1 MLIHSHNF
9 KEYCNIPNLLSI
21 LRIIIIGPFVY
32 YFLKDNYVMAAVM
45 IAISGLSDMF
55 DGYIARK
62 FNQITKLGAMLDPV
76 ADKITLGSVVI
87 CMCIKIPVIMPIII
101 ILLVKEILMLLAGLV
116 LLKKHK
122 TPPPAQWYG
131 KVATIVFYISVAVIV
146 FLKAIWG
153 IENMVLT
160 ITLMCITVALM
171 FFALIR
177 YFILF
182 LKILEGDSDKSTNN
196 VIKQ

>member
-1 MLIHSHNF
+1 MLINSNNF
-9 KEYCNIPNLLSI
+9 KENCNIPNLLSI

-55 DGYIARK
+55 DGYIARR

-196 VIKQ
+196 VIRQ

>member
-1 MLIHSHNF
+1 MLINSNNF
-9 KEYCNIPNLLSI
+9 KENCNIPNLLSI

-55 DGYIARK
+55 DGYIARR

-153 IENMVLT
+153 IENMLLT

>member
-1 MLIHSHNF
+1 MLINSNNF
-9 KEYCNIPNLLSI
+9 KENCNIPNLLSI

-45 IAISGLSDMF
+45 IAISGISDMF

>member
-1 MLIHSHNF
+1 MLINSNNF
-9 KEYCNIPNLLSI
+9 KENCNIPNLLSI

-55 DGYIARK
+55 DGYIARR

-122 TPPPAQWYG
+122 TPPPAQGYG
-131 KVATIVFYISVAVIV
+131 KVATVVFYISVAVIV

>member
-1 MLIHSHNF
+1 MLINSNNF
-9 KEYCNIPNLLSI
+9 KENCNIPNLLSI

-55 DGYIARK
+55 DGYIARR

-131 KVATIVFYISVAVIV
+131 KIATIVFYISVAVIV

-182 LKILEGDSDKSTNN
+182 LKILESGSDKSTNN

>member
-1 MLIHSHNF
+1 MLINSNNF
-9 KEYCNIPNLLSI
+9 KENCNIPNLLSI

-55 DGYIARK
+55 DGYIARR

>member
-1 MLIHSHNF
+1 MLINSNNF
-9 KEYCNIPNLLSI
+9 KENCNIPNLLSI

-55 DGYIARK
+55 DGYIARR

-182 LKILEGDSDKSTNN
+182 LRILEGDSDKSTNN

>member
-1 MLIHSHNF
+1 MLINSNNF
-9 KEYCNIPNLLSI
+9 KENCNIPNLLSI

-122 TPPPAQWYG
+122 TPPPSQWYG

>member
-1 MLIHSHNF
+1 MLINSNNF
-9 KEYCNIPNLLSI
+9 KENCNIPNLLSI

-87 CMCIKIPVIMPIII
+87 CMCIKIPVIIQIII

>member
-1 MLIHSHNF
+1 MLINSNNF
-9 KEYCNIPNLLSI
+9 KENCNIPNLLSI

-101 ILLVKEILMLLAGLV
+101 ILLVKEILMLLAWLV
-116 LLKKHK
+116 LLKKHN

>member
-1 MLIHSHNF
+1 MLINSNNF
-9 KEYCNIPNLLSI
+9 KENCNIPNLL
-21 LRIIIIGPFVY
+21 
-32 YFLKDNYVMAAVM
+32 
-45 IAISGLSDMF
+45 
-55 DGYIARK
+55 
-62 FNQITKLGAMLDPV
+62 
-76 ADKITLGSVVI
+76 SVVI

>member
-1 MLIHSHNF
+1 MLIKTKSF
-9 KEYCNIPNLLSI
+9 KENCNIPNLLSI

-32 YFLKDNYVMAAVM
+32 YFLKDDYLMAAIM

-76 ADKITLGSVVI
+76 ADKITLASVVI

-101 ILLVKEILMLLAGLV
+101 ILLIKEILMLLAGLI

-131 KVATIVFYISVAVIV
+131 KIATIVFYVSVAIIV
-146 FLKAIWG
+146 LLKALWG
-153 IENMVLT
+153 IENITLT
-160 ITLMCITVALM
+160 ITLMCITVVLM
-171 FFALIR
+171 FFALIK

-182 LKILEGDSDKSTNN
+182 LQILGNAPDKSTDNI
-196 VIKQ
+196 IK

>member
-1 MLIHSHNF
+1 MLINSNNF
-9 KEYCNIPNLLSI
+9 KENCNIPNLLSI

>member
-1 MLIHSHNF
+1 MLINSNNF
-9 KEYCNIPNLLSI
+9 KENCNIPNLLSI

-160 ITLMCITVALM
+160 ITLVCITVALM

>member
-1 MLIHSHNF
+1 MLINSNNF
-9 KEYCNIPNLLSI
+9 KENCNIPNLLSI

-55 DGYIARK
+55 DGYIARR

-116 LLKKHK
+116 LLKKHN